1 MEFYMKRL
9 EAILNRLDAIND
21 ELVDLQD
28 MNRLNGLRSER
39 KDLFRELADVKLVLD
54 SHKLVVDMKPK
65 RKPAKKPVQKSSIV
79 SNTSD
84 NNG

>member
-39 KDLFRELADVKLVLD
+39 KDLFKELGDVKLAVD
-54 SHKLVVDMKPK
+54 SHKLVSDLKPK
-65 RKPAKKPVQKSSIV
+65 KPVQSSKTLKKPVQKAKK
-79 SNTSD
+79 D
-84 NNG
+84 G